1 MLRLKSLL
9 VAGAIA
15 LPLQYPGDWQLLE
28 YRDLPANAV
37 EFGAAGMAVRVDAS
51 ASPIVYPLPEPVRI
65 ERIEVSGHLDG
76 LLALEPGIQG
86 SRDGDDFALKL
97 GLVVAGG
104 KTLNPVQR
112 LFTAGWIERLYALA
126 PEGAGIDRIEFFNAV
141 QEPALLGARRRHP
154 LSDLIYENNVWL
166 IDVPGKFDL
175 SHRLDEPLEV
185 IAIWLSIDGDDSQS
199 RYTTLIRDLRLHAP
213 G

>member
-1 MLRLKSLL
+1 MHRLKSLL
-9 VAGAIA
+9 VAGVIA
-15 LPLQYPGDWQLLE
+15 VPLQMPADWQLLE

-37 EFGAAGMAVRVDAS
+37 EFGADGMAVRVAAS
-51 ASPIVYPLPEPVRI
+51 ASPIVYPLPRPTRI
-65 ERIEVSGHLDG
+65 EGIDVSGHLDR

-86 SRDGDDFALKL
+86 SLGGDDFALKL
-97 GLVVAGG
+97 GLVVAGD

-112 LFTAGWIERLYALA
+112 LFSAGWVKRLYALA
-126 PEGAGIDRIEFFNAV
+126 PESAGIDRIEFLNAV
-141 QEPALLGARRRHP
+141 QDPALLGARRQHP

-166 IDVPGKFDL
+166 IDAPGNFEL

-185 IAIWLSIDGDDSQS
+185 VAIWLSIDGDDSES